1 MNKAAIHIQLNG
13 HEFEQ
18 TPGEDNKGQGSLEC
32 CSPWGHEASD
42 TTEHL
47 HFHFSLSCIGEGNG
61 NPLQY
66 FSLGNPMDRSLGA
79 IIHGVTKS
87 WTQLRD

>member
-32 CSPWGHEASD
+32 CRPWGHEASD
-42 TTEHL
+42 TTEQL
-47 HFHFSLSCIGEGNG
+47 NNTSVGRF
-61 NPLQY
+61 
-66 FSLGNPMDRSLGA
+66 LGGYKF
-79 IIHGVTKS
+79 G
-87 WTQLRD
+87 